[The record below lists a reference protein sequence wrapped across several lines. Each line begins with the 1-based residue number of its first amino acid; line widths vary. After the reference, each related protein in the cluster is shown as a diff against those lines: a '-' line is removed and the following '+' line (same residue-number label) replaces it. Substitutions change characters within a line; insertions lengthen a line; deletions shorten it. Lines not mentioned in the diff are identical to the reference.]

1 MEHLRAF
8 TILNILFYLANSLW
22 ILEFVFFRNKKRG
35 GRFQEKKSFWF
46 LIFAILF
53 VIICTI
59 QLSAN
64 NLGKMNVS
72 DMYPFFQMLA
82 LGFYLIGLWL
92 RYRGS
97 QALGENFTRHV
108 AVSSSMNLVSTGP
121 YKYLR
126 HPLYLGLFLITL
138 AFPLFVGNWL
148 ALVIGLPLLFI
159 GFSWRMKVEELAL
172 TKIHPPYAQWLK
184 KRYRFIPFVY

>member
-1 MEHLRAF
+1 MEHLRVL
-8 TILNILFYLANSLW
+8 TLLNVLFYLANTLW
-22 ILEFVFFRNKKRG
+22 VLEFVFFRNKKRA

-46 LIFAILF
+46 LIFAIMF
-53 VIICTI
+53 VIISTI

-64 NLGKMNVS
+64 DWGTIRSS
-72 DMYPFFQMLA
+72 DIYPFFQIFA

-97 QALGENFTRHV
+97 KVLGENFTRHV
-108 AVSSSMNLVSTGP
+108 AVSTSMTLVSTGP

-126 HPLYLGLFLITL
+126 HPLYLGLFLIAL
-138 AFPLFVGNWL
+138 AFPIFVGNLL
-148 ALVIGLPLLFI
+148 AVIIGLPLLVI

-184 KRYRFIPFVY
+184 QRYRFIPFVY

>member
-1 MEHLRAF
+1 MEHLR
-8 TILNILFYLANSLW
+8 ILSLFNFLFYLANLLW
-22 ILEFVFFRNKKRG
+22 ILEFVFFRNKKRL

-46 LIFAILF
+46 LIFAISF
-53 VIICTI
+53 VIFSTI

-72 DMYPFFQMLA
+72 DIYPFFQILA
-82 LGFYLIGLWL
+82 LGFYLIGLLL

-97 QALGENFTRHV
+97 KALGENFTRHV
-108 AVSSSMNLVSTGP
+108 AVSTSMNLVSSGP
-121 YKYLR
+121 YQYLR

-138 AFPLFVGNWL
+138 AFPIFVGNWL
-148 ALVIGLPLLFI
+148 ALVMGLPLLLI

-172 TKIHPPYAQWLK
+172 TKINPQYAEWLK
-184 KRYRFIPFVY
+184 QRYRFIPFIY

>member
-1 MEHLRAF
+1 MEHL
-8 TILNILFYLANSLW
+8 TILSLFNFLFYLANLLW
-22 ILEFVFFRNKKRG
+22 ILEFVFFRNKKRL

-46 LIFAILF
+46 LIFAISF
-53 VIICTI
+53 VIFSTI

-72 DMYPFFQMLA
+72 DIYPFFQILA
-82 LGFYLIGLWL
+82 LGFYLIGLLL

-97 QALGENFTRHV
+97 KALGENFTRHV
-108 AVSSSMNLVSTGP
+108 AVSTSMNLVSTGP
-121 YKYLR
+121 YQYLR

-138 AFPLFVGNWL
+138 AFPIFVGNWL
-148 ALVIGLPLLFI
+148 ALVMGLPLLLI

-172 TKIHPPYAQWLK
+172 TKINPQYAEWLK
-184 KRYRFIPFVY
+184 QRYRFIPFIY